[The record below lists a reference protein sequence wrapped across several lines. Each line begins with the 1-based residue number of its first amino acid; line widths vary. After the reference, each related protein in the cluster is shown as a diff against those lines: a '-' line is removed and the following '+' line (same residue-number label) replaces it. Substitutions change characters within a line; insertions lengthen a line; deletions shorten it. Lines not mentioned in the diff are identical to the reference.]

1 MRELVEEICLENN
14 AHSLLNSIRLELEDY
29 TINEQLYINIK
40 ELLEFYI
47 NNIFNVAV
55 KNVLKKLNKKEKI
68 DDSFVK
74 QFDIEDFVKELEE
87 VFGFKEDNKNELIF
101 TIIGKLIQFYK
112 MSQIYTFV
120 NLGIKK
126 VEVDM
131 NVNTCEVCKE
141 RFKNGLEINDDIDE
155 TIFHPFCK
163 TVFKGEKHE

>member
-74 QFDIEDFVKELEE
+74 QFDIEDFVKEIEE

-101 TIIGKLIQFYK
+101 TIIVQKISNYYDF
-112 MSQIYTFV
+112 
-120 NLGIKK
+120 
-126 VEVDM
+126 
-131 NVNTCEVCKE
+131 
-141 RFKNGLEINDDIDE
+141 
-155 TIFHPFCK
+155 
-163 TVFKGEKHE
+163 